1 MHGYPSIPRF
11 AGLGALSSSKRVCSK
26 TESHVLSNTEGSTLE
41 STMAQEEYR
50 PPVKEFL
57 DMLADLLAEKYFERM
72 DDRLKKIPEL
82 RRLIT
87 AKEASQ
93 YLSLSTDTVYRMAS
107 LKKLPYLKIG
117 DRVLFD
123 VKALDHWIERNMTRE
138 KGWKREEL
146 KPPKESDLPDLLK
159 KKGKD

>member
-1 MHGYPSIPRF
+1 
-11 AGLGALSSSKRVCSK
+11 
-26 TESHVLSNTEGSTLE
+26 
-41 STMAQEEYR
+41 MAQEEYR

>member
-1 MHGYPSIPRF
+1 M
-11 AGLGALSSSKRVCSK
+11 V
-26 TESHVLSNTEGSTLE
+26 
-41 STMAQEEYR
+41 QEER
-50 PPVKEFL
+50 PPMKEFL

-72 DDRLKKIPEL
+72 EERIKKIPEL

-123 VKALDHWIERNMTRE
+123 VKALDHWVERHIIRE
-138 KGWKREEL
+138 KEWKKEEL
-146 KPPKESDLPDLLK
+146 KPGTEKEKTNTKSPKESDLLSLLK
-159 KKGKD
+159 KKGKE

>member
-1 MHGYPSIPRF
+1 MGH
-11 AGLGALSSSKRVCSK
+11 LSSARAFPF
-26 TESHVLSNTEGSTLE
+26 LEGK
-41 STMAQEEYR
+41 MGYEETR
-50 PPVKEFL
+50 PAVKEFL

-72 DDRLKKIPEL
+72 DDRMKKIPEL

-93 YLSLSTDTVYRMAS
+93 YLSLSTETVYRMAS

-123 VKALDHWIERNMTRE
+123 VKALDQWIEKHMVRE
-138 KGWKREEL
+138 KEWKRQEL
-146 KPPKESDLPDLLK
+146 KIEIEREKANSKSSKESDLLSLLRK
-159 KKGKD
+159 KKN

>member
-1 MHGYPSIPRF
+1 VVR
-11 AGLGALSSSKRVCSK
+11 
-26 TESHVLSNTEGSTLE
+26 EEQ
-41 STMAQEEYR
+41 MAQENFR
-50 PPVKEFL
+50 PQIKEFL
-57 DMLADLLAEKYFERM
+57 DMLADLLTEKYFERM
-72 DDRLKKIPEL
+72 DERMKKIPEL

-93 YLSLSTDTVYRMAS
+93 YLSLSTETIYRMAS

-123 VKALDHWIERNMTRE
+123 VKALDHWIEKHMIKE
-138 KGWKREEL
+138 KEWKRQEL
-146 KPPKESDLPDLLK
+146 KAEIEKEKLNIKTFKESDLLGFLK

>member
-1 MHGYPSIPRF
+1 
-11 AGLGALSSSKRVCSK
+11 
-26 TESHVLSNTEGSTLE
+26 
-41 STMAQEEYR
+41 MAQEEYR
-50 PPVKEFL
+50 PPMREFL
-57 DMLADLLAEKYFERM
+57 DMLADLLADKYFERM
-72 DDRLKKIPEL
+72 DGRMKKIPEL

-123 VKALDHWIERNMTRE
+123 VKALDQWIERRMIRE
-138 KGWKREEL
+138 KDWKKEEL
-146 KPPKESDLPDLLK
+146 KTEAEKEKSNTKSPRETDLLGLLK
-159 KKGKD
+159 KKKD

>member
-1 MHGYPSIPRF
+1 
-11 AGLGALSSSKRVCSK
+11 
-26 TESHVLSNTEGSTLE
+26 
-41 STMAQEEYR
+41 MAREEYQT
-50 PPVKEFL
+50 PVKEFL
-57 DMLADLLAEKYFERM
+57 DLLADILAEKYFERVE
-72 DDRLKKIPEL
+72 DRMKKIPEL

-123 VKALDHWIERNMTRE
+123 VKALDHWIEKHMIRE
-138 KGWKREEL
+138 KESKREEL
-146 KPPKESDLPDLLK
+146 KPEVEKEKSSAKKESDLLELLK
-159 KKGKD
+159 KKKD

>member
-1 MHGYPSIPRF
+1 
-11 AGLGALSSSKRVCSK
+11 
-26 TESHVLSNTEGSTLE
+26 
-41 STMAQEEYR
+41 MAQEEYR

-72 DDRLKKIPEL
+72 EDRMRKIPEL

-93 YLSLSTDTVYRMAS
+93 YMSLSTDTIYRMAS
-107 LKKLPYLKIG
+107 LKRLPYLKIG

-123 VKALDHWIERNMTRE
+123 VKALDHWIEKHMVRE
-138 KGWKREEL
+138 KEWKGKEL
-146 KPPKESDLPDLLK
+146 KVEIERGKSNSKSSKESDLLGFLRK
-159 KKGKD
+159 KKN

>member
-1 MHGYPSIPRF
+1 M
-11 AGLGALSSSKRVCSK
+11 
-26 TESHVLSNTEGSTLE
+26 T
-41 STMAQEEYR
+41 QEER
-50 PPVKEFL
+50 PPMKEFL
-57 DMLADLLAEKYFERM
+57 GMLADLLAEKYFERM
-72 DDRLKKIPEL
+72 EERMKKIPEL

-123 VKALDHWIERNMTRE
+123 AKALDHWIEKHMIRE
-138 KGWKREEL
+138 KEWKKEEL
-146 KPPKESDLPDLLK
+146 RPEIEKEKSDTKSSKESDLLSLLK

>member
-1 MHGYPSIPRF
+1 
-11 AGLGALSSSKRVCSK
+11 
-26 TESHVLSNTEGSTLE
+26 
-41 STMAQEEYR
+41 MAREEYQ
-50 PPVKEFL
+50 PQVKEFL
-57 DMLADLLAEKYFERM
+57 DVLADILAEKYFERIE
-72 DDRLKKIPEL
+72 DRMKKIPEL

-123 VKALDHWIERNMTRE
+123 VKALDQWVDKHLIRE
-138 KGWKREEL
+138 KEWKREEL
-146 KPPKESDLPDLLK
+146 KPEVEKEKSNTKKESDLLGLLK
-159 KKGKD
+159 KKKD

>member
-1 MHGYPSIPRF
+1 
-11 AGLGALSSSKRVCSK
+11 
-26 TESHVLSNTEGSTLE
+26 
-41 STMAQEEYR
+41 MAQEER
-50 PPVKEFL
+50 PPMKEFL

-72 DDRLKKIPEL
+72 EERIKKIPEL

-123 VKALDHWIERNMTRE
+123 VKVLDHWIEKHMIRE
-138 KGWKREEL
+138 KEWKKEEL
-146 KPPKESDLPDLLK
+146 KPGIEKERANTKSSKESDLLSLLK

>member
-1 MHGYPSIPRF
+1 
-11 AGLGALSSSKRVCSK
+11 
-26 TESHVLSNTEGSTLE
+26 
-41 STMAQEEYR
+41 MAQEEFR

-57 DMLADLLAEKYFERM
+57 GMLADLLAGKCFERM
-72 DDRLKKIPEL
+72 DDRIRKIPEL

-93 YLSLSTDTVYRMAS
+93 YLSLSTDTIYRMAS

-123 VKALDHWIERNMTRE
+123 VKTLDHWIEKHMIWE

-146 KPPKESDLPDLLK
+146 KPGMEKANTKSSRESDLLSLLK

>member
-1 MHGYPSIPRF
+1 M
-11 AGLGALSSSKRVCSK
+11 SSKIS
-26 TESHVLSNTEGSTLE
+26 VLRNLLE
-41 STMAQEEYR
+41 EQMAQEEYR
-50 PPVKEFL
+50 PPIKEFL

-72 DDRLKKIPEL
+72 DDRMKKIPEL

-123 VKALDHWIERNMTRE
+123 VKALDQWVEKHMVREKEWKRQELKIEIERE
-138 KGWKREEL
+138 KSNSKSS
-146 KPPKESDLPDLLK
+146 KESDLLSLLRK
-159 KKGKD
+159 KKN

>member
-1 MHGYPSIPRF
+1 
-11 AGLGALSSSKRVCSK
+11 
-26 TESHVLSNTEGSTLE
+26 
-41 STMAQEEYR
+41 MAREEYQA
-50 PPVKEFL
+50 PVKEFL
-57 DMLADLLAEKYFERM
+57 DLLADILAEKYFERM
-72 DDRLKKIPEL
+72 EDRMKKIPEL

-123 VKALDHWIERNMTRE
+123 VKALDQWVEKHLIRE
-138 KGWKREEL
+138 KEWKREEL
-146 KPPKESDLPDLLK
+146 KPGAEKEKSNTKKESDLLELLK
-159 KKGKD
+159 KKKD

>member
-1 MHGYPSIPRF
+1 
-11 AGLGALSSSKRVCSK
+11 L
-26 TESHVLSNTEGSTLE
+26 EGQ
-41 STMAQEEYR
+41 MAREENQ

-57 DMLADLLAEKYFERM
+57 DMLADILAEKYFERM
-72 DDRLKKIPEL
+72 EDRMKKIPEL

-93 YLSLSTDTVYRMAS
+93 FLNLSTDTVYRMAS

-123 VKALDHWIERNMTRE
+123 VKALDQWIEKHMIRE
-138 KGWKREEL
+138 KEWKRDEL
-146 KPPKESDLPDLLK
+146 KPEVEKEKSNSKKESDLLGLLK
-159 KKGKD
+159 KKKD

>member
-1 MHGYPSIPRF
+1 
-11 AGLGALSSSKRVCSK
+11 
-26 TESHVLSNTEGSTLE
+26 
-41 STMAQEEYR
+41 MAREEYQ
-50 PPVKEFL
+50 PAVKELL
-57 DMLADLLAEKYFERM
+57 DVLADILAEKYFERM
-72 DDRLKKIPEL
+72 EDRMKKIPEL

-123 VKALDHWIERNMTRE
+123 VKALDQWIEKHMIRE
-138 KGWKREEL
+138 KEWKREEL
-146 KPPKESDLPDLLK
+146 KPEVEKEKSNTKKESDLLGLLK

>member
-1 MHGYPSIPRF
+1 M
-11 AGLGALSSSKRVCSK
+11 
-26 TESHVLSNTEGSTLE
+26 
-41 STMAQEEYR
+41 
-50 PPVKEFL
+50 KEFL
-57 DMLADLLAEKYFERM
+57 DMLADLLAEKYFERVE
-72 DDRLKKIPEL
+72 DRIKKIPEL

-87 AKEASQ
+87 AKETSQ

-123 VKALDHWIERNMTRE
+123 VKALDHWIEKHIIRE
-138 KGWKREEL
+138 KEWKREEL
-146 KPPKESDLPDLLK
+146 KPGTDKEKTNTKSSKESDLLSLLK

>member
-1 MHGYPSIPRF
+1 
-11 AGLGALSSSKRVCSK
+11 
-26 TESHVLSNTEGSTLE
+26 
-41 STMAQEEYR
+41 MAQEEYR
-50 PPVKEFL
+50 PPVKEVL
-57 DMLADLLAEKYFERM
+57 DMLADLLAEKCFERM
-72 DDRLKKIPEL
+72 DDRMKKIPEL

-93 YLSLSTDTVYRMAS
+93 YLGLSTETVYRMAS

-123 VKALDHWIERNMTRE
+123 VKALDHWIERHMIRE
-138 KGWKREEL
+138 KEWKREEL
-146 KPPKESDLPDLLK
+146 KRGIEKEKPNTRSSKETDLLGFLK

>member
-1 MHGYPSIPRF
+1 
-11 AGLGALSSSKRVCSK
+11 
-26 TESHVLSNTEGSTLE
+26 
-41 STMAQEEYR
+41 MAREEYQ

-57 DMLADLLAEKYFERM
+57 DVLADILAEKYFERM
-72 DDRLKKIPEL
+72 EDRMKKIPEL

-123 VKALDHWIERNMTRE
+123 VKALDHWIEKHMIRE
-138 KGWKREEL
+138 KEWKREEL
-146 KPPKESDLPDLLK
+146 KPELEREKSNTKKDSDLLGLLK
-159 KKGKD
+159 KKKD